1 MPALQRVSGKKEMKE
16 QEKAVLNAI
25 QKALAEDQMGFFVQ
39 SFCQALYPSTVQ
51 FT

>member
-1 MPALQRVSGKKEMKE
+1 MKE

-39 SFCQALYPSTVQ
+39 SFCQAQ
-51 FT
+51 